1 MKLSK
6 IFILAAFILCFTSG
20 FGQKANVI
28 ERFLNQPGME
38 HASFACLATDI
49 SNGKTIRKYQP
60 DLQLTPAAGGAG
72 SL

>member
-6 IFILAAFILCFTSG
+6 IFILAAFILCFTPG

-38 HASFACLATDI
+38 HA
-49 SNGKTIRKYQP
+49 
-60 DLQLTPAAGGAG
+60 
-72 SL
+72 